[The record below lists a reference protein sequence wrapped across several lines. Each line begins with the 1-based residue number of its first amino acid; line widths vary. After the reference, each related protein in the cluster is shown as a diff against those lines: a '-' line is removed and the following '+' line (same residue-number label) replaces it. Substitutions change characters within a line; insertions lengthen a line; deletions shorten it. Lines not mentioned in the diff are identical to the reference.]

1 MALHWSSW
9 ESFVDHTHPSML
21 KSPDLLSS
29 LASQSTFITI
39 IQLED
44 SRRRL
49 DESLQRLSTLG
60 YADPRVIGH
69 PLSRR
74 VLEEGYN
81 IALHVIRAGEELLLN
96 HERLARS
103 DAAYGFL
110 HQNDLPK
117 HWQRYLHE
125 GNPSYEIYRLYQDAS
140 ALLDGFTKLIDE
152 DQRLLVAGLQLPADL
167 DADFRTA
174 RSLFSLGFD
183 EVGLLVASR
192 GLERVLRQVAK
203 ARRITIES
211 KNAESPA
218 WDADL
223 YDLIEVLFRVRW
235 KASNEHLIDAQ
246 SKALLHYLRSRRNVA
261 AHPSSR
267 ESMGTLAPREAAI
280 IAART
285 AQSLWAAV
293 SATRALLSPRSVK
306 KTW

>member
-110 HQNDLPK
+110 H
-117 HWQRYLHE
+117 
-125 GNPSYEIYRLYQDAS
+125 
-140 ALLDGFTKLIDE
+140 
-152 DQRLLVAGLQLPADL
+152 
-167 DADFRTA
+167 
-174 RSLFSLGFD
+174 
-183 EVGLLVASR
+183 
-192 GLERVLRQVAK
+192 
-203 ARRITIES
+203 
-211 KNAESPA
+211 
-218 WDADL
+218 
-223 YDLIEVLFRVRW
+223 
-235 KASNEHLIDAQ
+235 
-246 SKALLHYLRSRRNVA
+246 
-261 AHPSSR
+261 
-267 ESMGTLAPREAAI
+267 
-280 IAART
+280 
-285 AQSLWAAV
+285 
-293 SATRALLSPRSVK
+293 
-306 KTW
+306 